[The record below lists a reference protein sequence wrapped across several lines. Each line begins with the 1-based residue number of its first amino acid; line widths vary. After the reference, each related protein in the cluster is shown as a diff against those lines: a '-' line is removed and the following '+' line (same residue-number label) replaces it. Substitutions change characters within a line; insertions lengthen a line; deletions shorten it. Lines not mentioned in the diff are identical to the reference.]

1 MLTLKGALIKSIFYK
16 GGINGDGEDMYRLEV
31 ERVVEVSSEMSLKD
45 IKKMGEYPYAII
57 VDENVKP
64 GMIYN
69 PETDAI
75 YTWTGYRVYPPAS
88 TIETIN
94 KLVNEVNE
102 ITYNVDTSSLTLD
115 ELKDYLIRKNKYNL
129 EKYLDNHPMLDE
141 SGRVYTV
148 TSDKQNQLTGVLNAY
163 TLARAAG
170 MEVPL
175 TWNERGQECTPYAF
189 EELVAL
195 YLQMLAYVKPIVTYQ
210 QHAEIEIKGA
220 ETKEA
225 ALAVDIDFEG
235 YDNPFPTVAEEEMN
249 GTPDAGEQIQSE
261 GSDDLEPVET
271 ETEDTND

>member
-1 MLTLKGALIKSIFYK
+1 VLTLKGALIKSIFYK

-45 IKKMGEYPYAII
+45 IKKMGEYPYVMI

-102 ITYNVDTSSLTLD
+102 ITYNVDTSSLTLE

-189 EELVAL
+189 EELVSL

-210 QHAEIEIKGA
+210 QHAEIEIKAA
-220 ETKEA
+220 ETIEA

-235 YDNPFPTVAEEEMN
+235 YENPFPTVAEDEMN

>member
-45 IKKMGEYPYAII
+45 IKKMGDYPYAMI
-57 VDENVKP
+57 VDDNVKP

-115 ELKDYLIRKNKYNL
+115 ELKDYLIRKNKNNL
-129 EKYLDNHPMLDE
+129 EKYLDSHPMLDE
-141 SGRVYTV
+141 AGRVYTV

-163 TLARAAG
+163 TLARAVG

-189 EELVAL
+189 EELVSL

-210 QHAEIEIKGA
+210 QHAEIEIKAA
-220 ETKEA
+220 ETIEA
-225 ALAVDIDFEG
+225 ALAVDIDFVG
-235 YDNPFPTVAEEEMN
+235 YDNPFPTVAEDEMN